1 MKTPKS
7 FIQDY
12 ILAPAYQFQKNYVSR
27 SALYSACNK
36 VSNFIFKKSDDI
48 PLILLFFNSVSIVS
62 SHIAQI
68 NGLKKSKRE
77 NKDYLITQ
85 EWKEFGLDLLFTVI
99 PPFLL
104 KNFLEKKFYSGQWT
118 TKSARKHLLDTITPT
133 IGAAKDELYNTS
145 HIKPLRESLGAVI
158 AQITNSIKKISN
170 LPKPVSNLI
179 KLIEKNP
186 NVKLPDP
193 NKFIP
198 MATMKEIAVD
208 FDKVRHKKFKGFYNG
223 SAYDEII
230 GQMEGMTIIAT
241 LAYTIL
247 ASSVITPILK
257 NKLANRSYEK
267 RLQKMGETTESINR
281 KKRFEYTNNSLTS
294 ETKVFDVFSNFDNS
308 ISSLS
313 KGLVIQNEDK
323 ELSLNSLKNDGSF
336 GNFEVFNRIC
346 NASSNIKI

>member
-48 PLILLFFNSVSIVS
+48 PLILLFFNSVSIIS

-68 NGLKKSKRE
+68 NGLKKSNRE

-145 HIKPLRESLGAVI
+145 HIRPLRESFGSLV
-158 AQITNSIKKISN
+158 AQITNSIKKIPN
-170 LPKPVSNLI
+170 LPKPIGNLI

-208 FDKVRHKKFKGFYNG
+208 FDKVRHKRFKGFYNG

-247 ASSVITPILK
+247 ASSIITPILK

-267 RLQKMGETTESINR
+267 RLEKMGETSESINR
-281 KKRFEYTNNSLTS
+281 KKRFEYTNHSITS
-294 ETKVFDVFSNFDNS
+294 DTNVFDVFSNIDNS
-308 ISSLS
+308 ASPFS
-313 KGLVIQNEDK
+313 KGLVMTNEDK
-323 ELSLNSLKNDGSF
+323 ELLLNSRKNVSHFKDF
-336 GNFEVFNRIC
+336 QIFNNISS
-346 NASSNIKI
+346 ASSILKI